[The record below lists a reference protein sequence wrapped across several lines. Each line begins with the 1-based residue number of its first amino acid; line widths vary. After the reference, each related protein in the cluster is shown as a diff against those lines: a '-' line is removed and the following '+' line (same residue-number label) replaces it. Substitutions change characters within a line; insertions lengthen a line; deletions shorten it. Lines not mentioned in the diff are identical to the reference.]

1 MTTPLVPVEI
11 ISIYPE
17 KNPNKV
23 NLPQKMAQCTPDM
36 KKAVLDTRDELQSRG
51 ITLRLSDM
59 FRSRDMQ
66 LQAHIEN
73 AKKGVFSPMPG
84 GSLHEAGRAFDLDL
98 GSLLKPDIIKL
109 KDFWE
114 IGGRH
119 GLVPIVGSPNPK
131 LKESWHFECRGSHA
145 LIRQYYLDGKGGKNM
160 KAYEAMAASSILAIG
175 VQVDRF
181 QDQKVA
187 GIQSALIRL
196 GHELGELDGSI
207 GTKTKNALAAAGI
220 TETDEGAILS
230 KLEEQLREKFPGEFA
245 S

>member
-17 KNPNKV
+17 KSPNKV
-23 NLPQKMAQCTPDM
+23 NLPKKMAQCTPDM
-36 KKAVLDTRDELQSRG
+36 KKAVLDARDELQSRG

-98 GSLLKPDIIKL
+98 DSLLKGDIIKL

-114 IGGRH
+114 IGSRH
-119 GLVPIVGSPNPK
+119 GLVPIVGSPDPTA
-131 LKESWHFECRGSHA
+131 KESWHFECRGSHA
-145 LIRQYYLDGKGGKNM
+145 IVREYYRDGKGGSKM
-160 KAYEAMAASSILAIG
+160 KPYEAMAASSILAIG

-181 QDQKVA
+181 QNQKAA

-196 GHELGELDGSI
+196 GHELGELDGGI

-230 KLEEQLREKFPGEFA
+230 KLEAQLRLKFPGEFA

>member
-1 MTTPLVPVEI
+1 MTTPLVAVEI
-11 ISIYPE
+11 ISIYPQ
-17 KNPNKV
+17 KSPNKV
-23 NLPQKMAQCTPDM
+23 NLPEKMAQCTPDM
-36 KKAVLDTRDELQSRG
+36 KKAVLDTRDELQSHG

-59 FRSRDMQ
+59 FRSREMQ

-98 GSLLKPDIIKL
+98 DSLLKGNFKL
-109 KDFWE
+109 RDFWE
-114 IGGRH
+114 LGGRH
-119 GLVPIVGSPNPK
+119 GLVPIVGSPDPT

-145 LIRQYYLDGKGGKNM
+145 LVRQYYLDGKGGKNM

-181 QDQKVA
+181 QNQKAA

-207 GTKTKNALAAAGI
+207 GTKTKNALAAAGV

-230 KLEEQLREKFPGEFA
+230 KLEEQLRQKFPGEFA